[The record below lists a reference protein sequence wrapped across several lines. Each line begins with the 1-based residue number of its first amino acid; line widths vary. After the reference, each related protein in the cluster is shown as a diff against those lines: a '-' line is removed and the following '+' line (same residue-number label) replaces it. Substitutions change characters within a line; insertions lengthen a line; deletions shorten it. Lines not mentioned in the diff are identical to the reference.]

1 MEPRKS
7 TVGLS
12 SRNEDTPTLSPSAH
26 FVIHNPVAE
35 EEEEEGVKVKVDA
48 FNAGLSS
55 DIVNII
61 STLFRDWGQNI
72 CTRRVR

>member
-26 FVIHNPVAE
+26 FVINNPVAE
-35 EEEEEGVKVKVDA
+35 EEEEEEGVKVSHRKL
-48 FNAGLSS
+48 FI
-55 DIVNII
+55 IVEE
-61 STLFRDWGQNI
+61 
-72 CTRRVR
+72 RVIF